1 MKKAI
6 FIFLSA
12 FLFVACQQNDKNTVT
27 NGDTQEVEKQYHSAS
42 IIPSLTLNKESEE
55 SIKSD
60 VAIVDQDAIWL
71 ESLITDTP
79 QEGRELAIKMA
90 RKTIAA
96 IQTDPTVRTKL
107 RADYAED
114 TKQLINTGKVVAI
127 EFQTVA
133 QANNYWRDK

>member
-6 FIFLSA
+6 FTFLSV
-12 FLFVACQQNDKNTVT
+12 FLLLACQQNGKEHVIT
-27 NGDTQEVEKQYHSAS
+27 NEDTQQVEQQYHTAS
-42 IIPSLTLNKESEE
+42 VIPTFQSNKEKPSKIKEE
-55 SIKSD
+55 VKQED
-60 VAIVDQDAIWL
+60 IWL
-71 ESLITDTP
+71 KSLITDTP
-79 QEGRELAIKMA
+79 QEGRDLAMKMA

-96 IQTDPTVRTKL
+96 IQTDPEVRKKL

-114 TKQLINTGKVVAI
+114 TKQLISTAEVVAI